1 MSSDIGGDI
10 EGQYTIGRLGDSI
23 LEALRAEDHDL
34 DHLDPEVLAPVE
46 EFHTL
51 GRIAT
56 KSLAAAADITTADR
70 VLDVGCGIGGPAR
83 FLARTFGCPVTGV
96 DLSAEFVEVA
106 RDLNRR
112 VGLGDAIE
120 VRRADALDL
129 PFDDAGFDVVWT
141 QHVTM
146 NIADKRS
153 LYREFARV
161 LAPAGR
167 FAFFDV
173 VAGSDQPIHFPVPWA
188 DQPERSFLESADSIH
203 AAVEA
208 ARFTVKHW
216 EDMSDEALAWFA
228 AMATAPPASSPLGLQ
243 LLVPDLRAKVANL
256 RRNLDEDR
264 IRLQRCVASI

>member
-1 MSSDIGGDI
+1 MSSDI
-10 EGQYTIGRLGDSI
+10 ESQYTIGRLGDAI
-23 LEALRAEDHDL
+23 LEALRAEGHDP
-34 DHLDPEVLAPVE
+34 DHLDPGVLAPVE

-51 GRIAT
+51 GRAAT
-56 KSLAAAADITTADR
+56 KALAAAAHLTTADR

-83 FLARTFGCPVTGV
+83 FLARTFGCSVTGV

-112 VGLGDAIE
+112 VGLGDTID

-146 NIADKRS
+146 NIADKRA

-173 VAGSDQPIHFPVPWA
+173 VAGSNQPIHFPVPWA
-188 DQPERSFLESADSIH
+188 DQPERSFLESADGIH
-203 AAVEA
+203 TAVEA
-208 ARFTVKHW
+208 AQFTVKHW
-216 EDMSDEALAWFA
+216 EDMSDEALAWFT
-228 AMATAPPASSPLGLQ
+228 AMAAEPPASSPLGLH
-243 LLVPDLRAKVANL
+243 LLIPDFQTKVVNL
-256 RRNLDEDR
+256 RRNLHEDR
-264 IRLQRCVASI
+264 VRLQRCVATI